1 MPSGQITEIV
11 GSERPKPVSPTPW
24 WMLHTVGEVAPETR
38 IIIAATVGTGIIFMF
53 LVLVAAVLSFYN
65 SPAAGRIWDIIQA
78 VLSGGVGGS
87 VVRFTRR
94 RPTS

>member
-38 IIIAATVGTGIIFMF
+38 IIIAATVGARCCSALALPITVGAVRYPGINDGSRTSLPEGVLPGRSNTATGR
-53 LVLVAAVLSFYN
+53 ATAVS
-65 SPAAGRIWDIIQA
+65 
-78 VLSGGVGGS
+78 
-87 VVRFTRR
+87 
-94 RPTS
+94 